1 MRVIAA
7 AVALVLAIVIAVTVL
22 SEGTGA
28 SLPKGANTG
37 SAGTSATGSAGSTSA
52 SDQDATFLQNT
63 EQMNLLEQSIGPV
76 ARQRT
81 TRPSIVDLADQTT
94 TDHHAVESAVS
105 SLAQNLGVTLPTS
118 PSTMQQAQAGLL
130 KSIGASSVD
139 ETYARMQVV
148 AHKESIA
155 DTEQEIN
162 TGDNDDVVAYAKA
175 YLPIAQMHLRMA
187 QEELDA
193 LEGNSTTGGGAT
205 ASPSAGF
212 PTAVPAGT
220 GGLVGRHESSSG
232 WTIALLIGVLMML
245 AGGISWARVR
255 RRHVRA

>member
-37 SAGTSATGSAGSTSA
+37 SASTSATGSAGSTSV

-94 TDHHAVESAVS
+94 TDHHTIQNAVS

-118 PSTMQQAQAGLL
+118 PSTTQQAQAELL
-130 KSIGASSVD
+130 KLIGASSVD
-139 ETYARMQVV
+139 ETYARMQVA

-155 DTEQEIN
+155 DTEREIN

-193 LEGNSTTGGGAT
+193 LEANSTTGGAT
-205 ASPSAGF
+205 ASPSPGF

-220 GGLVGRHESSSG
+220 GGLAGRRESSSG
-232 WTIALLIGVLMML
+232 WTIALLIGVVMML
-245 AGGISWARVR
+245 AGGIGWARVR
-255 RRHVRA
+255 RQHVRG